1 MISVDLAF
9 ISQHNELYPII
20 VPNRQRRKSTKDTKN
35 CRGSPW
41 LNHPIVYTHKI
52 HISACDDF
60 KSFYY

>member
-20 VPNRQRRKSTKDTKN
+20 VPNRQRQDTKN

-41 LNHPIVYTHKI
+41 LNDPIVYTHKI
-52 HISACDDF
+52 HISACDYF